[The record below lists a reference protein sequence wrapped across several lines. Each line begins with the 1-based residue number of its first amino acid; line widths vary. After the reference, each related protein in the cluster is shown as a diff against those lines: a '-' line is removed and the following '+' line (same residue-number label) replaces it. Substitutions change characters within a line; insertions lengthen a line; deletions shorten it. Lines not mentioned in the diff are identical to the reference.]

1 MLHTKY
7 FTRDPVVSI
16 DTHIYIHCVLTHT
29 CIICISMSGTNVV
42 LEAAIYRGRLT
53 NAPIVANRRP
63 SSGQGQNNHNS
74 LHTLLTRA
82 AEKDLVS
89 LKVLGLNAVCKE
101 TNLGSMAQALLCT
114 QI

>member
-1 MLHTKY
+1 
-7 FTRDPVVSI
+7 
-16 DTHIYIHCVLTHT
+16 
-29 CIICISMSGTNVV
+29 MSGTNVV

-63 SSGQGQNNHNS
+63 SSGQGQNNHNN

-82 AEKDLVS
+82 AEKGLVS
-89 LKVLGLNAVCKE
+89 LKLLGLNAVCKE